1 VTTVRPREGLTRA
14 EAAQLLVILFRY
26 LESNIAAF
34 PSLLPGVDSLREAAA
49 LYGRDDTAGAAER
62 ALGVYEFVRRT
73 WLANPTMPVP

>member
-1 VTTVRPREGLTRA
+1 MTTAGPRERLTRA

-26 LESNIAAF
+26 VESNVAAF
-34 PSLLPGVDSLREAAA
+34 PSLLPAVDSLREAAA
-49 LYGRDDTAGAAER
+49 LYGRDDTTGATER